1 MRIYPS
7 CTDEELFDLL
17 SADDEK
23 SFETIYNRYWEQLF
37 GNAFKRIK
45 NAESASEIVQDV
57 FTELWIHRHERKV
70 HSSPAAYLHTA
81 VRYRTLNQI
90 EKDSVRTR
98 YRAEVETT
106 GVVSRNTTEETV
118 FLRELSSRLDKAV
131 SSLPPQCRRVFE
143 LSRYEYKNNKEIAE
157 ELNISAKTVENHLT
171 KALHVLRLYLK
182 ELISVTW
189 FFLISRIGL

>member
-1 MRIYPS
+1 MRNYQS

-90 EKDSVRTR
+90 EKDGVRTR
-98 YRAEVETT
+98 YRAQTEPEDT
-106 GVVSRNTTEETV
+106 GSRNTTEEAI
-118 FLRELSSRLDKAV
+118 FLRELTGRLDKLI
-131 SSLPPQCRRVFE
+131 SGLPPQCRKVFI
-143 LSRYEYKNNKEIAE
+143 LSRYEYKNYREIAG
-157 ELNISAKTVENHLT
+157 ELNISEKTVENHINR
-171 KALHVLRLYLK
+171 ALQTLRTHLGD
-182 ELISVTW
+182 LISFIW
-189 FFLISRIGL
+189 IMLLR